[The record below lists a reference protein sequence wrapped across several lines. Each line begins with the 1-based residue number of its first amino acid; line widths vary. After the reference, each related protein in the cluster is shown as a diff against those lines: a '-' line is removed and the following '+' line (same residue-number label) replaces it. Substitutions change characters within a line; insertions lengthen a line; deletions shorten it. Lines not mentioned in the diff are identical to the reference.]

1 MIHSELKIV
10 IHNYILWKFFLVN
23 KFTCSCCSSSH
34 IGEASRHFKT
44 SIEEHIKKGNK
55 SHIFKHLHST
65 TTCFDSCDSLSINIF
80 DKANSK
86 FDLKIKEA
94 LHINW
99 IKLNL
104 NTQQKVFSFH
114 TSTIAC
120 VILFFLP
127 VFTLF
132 FVFLFHLW
140 LSLML
145 PCYFISIQHTLH
157 HPSSFH
163 LLFSLYLTLIV
174 SMFYCL
180 NYTSL
185 LLYLI
190 ITQLVNMFYT
200 NYVINIC
207 PRQLLWF
214 T

>member
-1 MIHSELKIV
+1 MSNISKRV
-10 IHNYILWKFFLVN
+10 INLIFLNIYTPPPHALTCVILFQL
-23 KFTCSCCSSSH
+23 
-34 IGEASRHFKT
+34 IYL
-44 SIEEHIKKGNK
+44 IK
-55 SHIFKHLHST
+55 
-65 TTCFDSCDSLSINIF
+65 
-80 DKANSK
+80 
-86 FDLKIKEA
+86 
-94 LHINW
+94 
-99 IKLNL
+99 
-104 NTQQKVFSFH
+104 QQKVFSFH

-120 VILFFLP
+120 VILLFLP
-127 VFTLF
+127 VFTF
-132 FVFLFHLW
+132 SFVFLFHLW

-163 LLFSLYLTLIV
+163 LLFSLYLTLII

-180 NYTSL
+180 NYTWL

-200 NYVINIC
+200 NYVINVC